1 MNHDDRDATDASRLS
16 AARVRP
22 TDDGRQSAEP
32 GDRSRVRETDA
43 TSKAV
48 PPLADTIPQQRDA
61 RIEVGALL
69 DALGSAIAVVGSDWR
84 IQTLNRQWERI
95 FGRSAAECTRRD
107 LFAAF
112 PFFGEEHAAQMLRD
126 ARADGTTR
134 HFDLE
139 LPHAKGIERYG
150 VRAVCSDDERLVIE
164 VTESA
169 LVGANDEAIA
179 DHNAENA
186 ELRRLARQMAAIADT
201 TELLDLLCSAAA
213 EQCDA
218 TGAAV
223 VRGAGSDGEVVS
235 AAGAMTLGL
244 ERRFPLDGS
253 VAKEALESRGV
264 VSVENFTAS
273 QRPLARIV
281 PELRIGPML
290 AAPLIA
296 HDRLLGILIVVRGE
310 RAAAFSAVEA
320 QRLRVIADH
329 AALAMWKAELL
340 EQSRAADRAKGRFLA
355 TISHELRTP
364 LTALTGYEELLA
376 DEVMGPL
383 TESQTDVLDRMRSV
397 THHLTVM
404 IEEVLAFSSIEAG
417 REVVRPTEFLAEDL
431 VRAAGAIVEPL
442 ARQKHLR
449 LVCDLPSDPIRLTSD
464 IDKVRQII
472 VNLAG
477 NAVKF
482 TDEGEVRIVLSEV
495 HSSGEAEGEERREV
509 RFAVVDTGS
518 GIAPEDARR
527 LFRPFSQVDA
537 GLTRRH
543 GGTGLG
549 LYISQRLAHLLGGR
563 IDVQSELGVGSTFTL
578 AIPAD

>member
-1 MNHDDRDATDASRLS
+1 MNRIARDAEEASRLT
-16 AARVRP
+16 AASLRP
-22 TDDGRQSAEP
+22 YDEERQ
-32 GDRSRVRETDA
+32 
-43 TSKAV
+43 TSEQQGERHRIRD
-48 PPLADTIPQQRDA
+48 ADTTSTVLPPTADA
-61 RIEVGALL
+61 GPRREPSSDVTAVLGALTT
-69 DALGSAIAVVGSDWR
+69 AIAVIGPDWR
-84 IQTLNRQWERI
+84 LLAVNKSWERI
-95 FGRSAAECTRRD
+95 FGCPAGDCIGRD
-107 LFAAF
+107 FFASF
-112 PFFGEEHAAQMLRD
+112 PFFAEGQGADDLR
-126 ARADGTTR
+126 ALRTEGATR
-134 HFDLE
+134 HFELE
-139 LPHAKGIERYG
+139 LSEARRHYCVSAACTEDG
-150 VRAVCSDDERLVIE
+150 RLVID
-164 VTESA
+164 VSA
-169 LVGANDEAIA
+169 PSWNVDAGTAGERDS
-179 DHNAENA
+179 ENA
-186 ELRRLARQMAAIADT
+186 SLRQLARQMAAVADA
-201 TELLDLLCSAAA
+201 TELLDLLSREAS

-223 VRGAGSDGEVVS
+223 LRSSAEEGEVVS
-235 AAGAMTLGL
+235 ATGTMTLAL
-244 ERRFPLDGS
+244 ARRFPLHGS
-253 VAKEALESRGV
+253 VVREALETRGV
-264 VSVENFTAS
+264 VSVENFTAA

-281 PELRIGPML
+281 PELRIGPLL

-296 HDRLLGILIVVRGE
+296 HDRLLGVLAVVRSE
-310 RAAAFSAVEA
+310 RASAFSAREA

-340 EQSRAADRAKGRFLA
+340 EQSRAADHAKGRFLA

-383 TESQTDVLDRMRSV
+383 TEAQTDVLERMRSV

-417 REVVRPTEFLAEDL
+417 REVARPTEFLAEDL
-431 VRAAGAIVEPL
+431 VRAVMAIVEPL
-442 ARQKHLR
+442 ARQKKLG
-449 LVCDLPSDPIRLTSD
+449 LACDLPAEPIRLTSD

-482 TDEGEVRIVLSEV
+482 TDRGEVRIALAEV
-495 HSSGEAEGEERREV
+495 HSSGESGAGSCEV
-509 RFAVVDTGS
+509 RIAVRDTGP
-518 GIAPEDARR
+518 GIAVEDARR

-563 IDVQSELGVGSTFTL
+563 IDVESELGVGSTFTL
-578 AIPAD
+578 ALPVE

>member
-1 MNHDDRDATDASRLS
+1 
-16 AARVRP
+16 
-22 TDDGRQSAEP
+22 
-32 GDRSRVRETDA
+32 
-43 TSKAV
+43 
-48 PPLADTIPQQRDA
+48 
-61 RIEVGALL
+61 
-69 DALGSAIAVVGSDWR
+69 
-84 IQTLNRQWERI
+84 
-95 FGRSAAECTRRD
+95 
-107 LFAAF
+107 
-112 PFFGEEHAAQMLRD
+112 
-126 ARADGTTR
+126 
-134 HFDLE
+134 
-139 LPHAKGIERYG
+139 
-150 VRAVCSDDERLVIE
+150 
-164 VTESA
+164 
-169 LVGANDEAIA
+169 
-179 DHNAENA
+179 
-186 ELRRLARQMAAIADT
+186 
-201 TELLDLLCSAAA
+201 LLCTAAS
-213 EQCDA
+213 ELCDA

-223 VRGAGSDGEVVS
+223 LRGSGSEGEVVS

-253 VAKEALESRGV
+253 VAKEALESGGV
-264 VSVENFTAS
+264 VSVENFTTS

-281 PELRIGPML
+281 PELRIGPVL

-296 HDRLLGILIVVRGE
+296 HDRLLGILTVVRGE
-310 RAAAFSAVEA
+310 RAPAFSSVEA

-383 TESQTDVLDRMRSV
+383 TESQTDVLERMRSV

-431 VRAAGAIVEPL
+431 VRAAAAIVEPL
-442 ARQKHLR
+442 ARQKR
-449 LVCDLPSDPIRLTSD
+449 LVLACDLPADPIRLTSD

-482 TDEGEVRIVLSEV
+482 TEHGEIRIILSEI
-495 HSSGEAEGEERREV
+495 HSSGEEEGGERREV
-509 RFAVVDTGS
+509 RFAITDTGA
-518 GIAPEDARR
+518 GIAAEDARR

-549 LYISQRLAHLLGGR
+549 LYISQRLAQLLGGR
-563 IDVQSELGVGSTFTL
+563 IDVQSEIGIGSTFTL
-578 AIPAD
+578 AIPAE

>member
-1 MNHDDRDATDASRLS
+1 MDRHDREVVETSRAPAASLRPVDDR
-16 AARVRP
+16 
-22 TDDGRQSAEP
+22 RQPADP
-32 GDRSRVRETDA
+32 GERSRVRETDTTA
-43 TSKAV
+43 TALPRIADSKGV
-48 PPLADTIPQQRDA
+48 RDA
-61 RIEVGALL
+61 RVGTSAVL
-69 DALGSAIAVVGSDWR
+69 DALASAVAVVGSDWR
-84 IQTLNRQWERI
+84 VQVVNRQWERI
-95 FGRSAAECTRRD
+95 FGRSAADTVRRD
-107 LFAAF
+107 LFAVF
-112 PFFGEEHAAQMLRD
+112 PDFAADPAVRMLR
-126 ARADGTTR
+126 ALRPDGTTR

-139 LPHAKGIERYG
+139 LAIGEEIERFG
-150 VRAVCSDDERLVIE
+150 VRATCTEEGLLVIE
-164 VTESA
+164 VSESIPERA
-169 LVGANDEAIA
+169 SGETAEQ
-179 DHNAENA
+179 HAEN
-186 ELRRLARQMAAIADT
+186 ESLRRLARDMAAVADSSALL
-201 TELLDLLCSAAA
+201 ELLCAAA
-213 EQCDA
+213 GEQCDA

-223 VRGAGSDGEVVS
+223 LRGSDAEGEVV
-235 AAGAMTLGL
+235 AATGAISSGM
-244 ERRFPLDGS
+244 ERRFPLHGS
-253 VAKEALESRGV
+253 VTQEALHTRGV

-296 HDRLLGILIVVRGE
+296 HERLLGVLTVVRGE
-310 RAAAFSAVEA
+310 RGPAFSAREA

-340 EQSRAADRAKGRFLA
+340 EQTRAADRAKGRFLA

-383 TESQTDVLDRMRSV
+383 SEPQTDVLERMRSV

-431 VRAAGAIVEPL
+431 ARAAAAIVEPL
-442 ARQKHLR
+442 ARQKR
-449 LVCDLPSDPIRLTSD
+449 LQLTLVPPDAPIRLTSD

-482 TDEGEVRIVLSEV
+482 TDEGEIRIAWSEV
-495 HSSGEAEGEERREV
+495 AGANGDVADGAREV
-509 RFAVVDTGS
+509 RFRVTDTGP
-518 GIAPEDARR
+518 GIGPEDARR
-527 LFRPFSQVDA
+527 LFRPFFQLDA

-549 LYISQRLAHLLGGR
+549 LYISQRLAQLLGGR
-563 IDVQSELGVGSTFTL
+563 IDVESELGVGSTFTL
-578 AIPAD
+578 ALPTE

>member
-1 MNHDDRDATDASRLS
+1 M
-16 AARVRP
+16 
-22 TDDGRQSAEP
+22 
-32 GDRSRVRETDA
+32 RETDTTA
-43 TSKAV
+43 TALPRIADSKGV
-48 PPLADTIPQQRDA
+48 RDA
-61 RIEVGALL
+61 RVGTSAVL
-69 DALGSAIAVVGSDWR
+69 DALASAVAVVGSDWR
-84 IQTLNRQWERI
+84 VQVVNRQWERI
-95 FGRSAAECTRRD
+95 FGRSAADTVRRD
-107 LFAAF
+107 LFAVF
-112 PFFGEEHAAQMLRD
+112 PDFAADPAVRMLR
-126 ARADGTTR
+126 ALRPDGTTR

-139 LPHAKGIERYG
+139 LAIGEEIERFG
-150 VRAVCSDDERLVIE
+150 VRATCTEEGLLVIE
-164 VTESA
+164 VSESIPERA
-169 LVGANDEAIA
+169 SGETAEQ
-179 DHNAENA
+179 HAEN
-186 ELRRLARQMAAIADT
+186 ESLRRLARDMAAVADSSALL
-201 TELLDLLCSAAA
+201 ELLCAAA
-213 EQCDA
+213 GEQCDA

-223 VRGAGSDGEVVS
+223 LRGSDAEGEVV
-235 AAGAMTLGL
+235 AATGAISSGM
-244 ERRFPLDGS
+244 ERRFPLHGS
-253 VAKEALESRGV
+253 VTQEALHTRGV

-296 HDRLLGILIVVRGE
+296 HERLLGVLTVVRGE
-310 RAAAFSAVEA
+310 HGPAFSAREA

-340 EQSRAADRAKGRFLA
+340 EQTRAADRAKGRFLA

-383 TESQTDVLDRMRSV
+383 SEPQTDVLERMRSV

-431 VRAAGAIVEPL
+431 ARAAAAIVEPL
-442 ARQKHLR
+442 ARQKR
-449 LVCDLPSDPIRLTSD
+449 LQLTLVPPDAPIRLTSD

-482 TDEGEVRIVLSEV
+482 TDEGEIRIAWGEV
-495 HSSGEAEGEERREV
+495 AGANGDVADGAREV
-509 RFAVVDTGS
+509 RFRVTDTGP
-518 GIAPEDARR
+518 GIGPEDARR
-527 LFRPFSQVDA
+527 LFRPFFQLDA

-549 LYISQRLAHLLGGR
+549 LYISQRLAQLLGGR
-563 IDVQSELGVGSTFTL
+563 IDVESELGVGSTFTL
-578 AIPAD
+578 ALPTE

>member
-1 MNHDDRDATDASRLS
+1 MS
-16 AARVRP
+16 AAPLRP
-22 TDDGRQSAEP
+22 TENGRQSDDQ
-32 GDRSRVRETDA
+32 GDRPRVRETDT
-43 TSKAV
+43 TSKSL
-48 PPLADTIPQQRDA
+48 PPVADASPPREVRADA
-61 RIEVGALL
+61 ASVI
-69 DALGSAIAVVGSDWR
+69 DALGNAIAVVGADWR
-84 IQTLNRQWERI
+84 IQMLNRHWERI
-95 FGRSAAECTRRD
+95 FGRPAAECMRRD
-107 LFAAF
+107 LFVAF
-112 PFFGEEHAAQMLRD
+112 PFFAEEHAARMLR
-126 ARADGTTR
+126 ASRSDGATR

-139 LPHAKGIERYG
+139 FADAASNVERYG
-150 VRAVCSDDERLVIE
+150 VRAVCSDDDYLVIE
-164 VTESA
+164 VSEAGNMTRSGEFATE
-169 LVGANDEAIA
+169 
-179 DHNAENA
+179 HNAENA
-186 ELRRLARQMAAIADT
+186 SLRRLARQMAAIADSS
-201 TELLDLLCSAAA
+201 ELLALLCTAAS
-213 EQCDA
+213 EQCEA

-223 VRGAGSDGEVVS
+223 LRGSGAEGEVVS

-253 VAKEALESRGV
+253 VAQEALRSRGV

-281 PELRIGPML
+281 PELLIGPML

-296 HDRLLGILIVVRGE
+296 HDRLLGVLTVVRGE
-310 RAAAFSAVEA
+310 HALAFSPREA

-383 TESQTDVLDRMRSV
+383 TEPQTDILERMRSV

-417 REVVRPTEFLAEDL
+417 REIVRPTEFLAADL
-431 VRAAGAIVEPL
+431 VRAALAIAEPL
-442 ARQKHLR
+442 ARQKR
-449 LVCDLPSDPIRLTSD
+449 LTLACDLPAEPIRLTSD

-482 TDEGEVRIVLSEV
+482 TDRGEVRIVLSEV
-495 HSSGEAEGEERREV
+495 HSSGEAEGAERREV
-509 RFAVVDTGS
+509 RFAVSDTGP
-518 GIAPEDARR
+518 GIAPDDARR

-549 LYISQRLAHLLGGR
+549 LYISQRLAQLLGGR
-563 IDVQSELGVGSTFTL
+563 IEVESELGAGSMFTL
-578 AIPAD
+578 VIPAD

>member
-1 MNHDDRDATDASRLS
+1 MNPNDRDVSETSRLS
-16 AARVRP
+16 AAPLRP
-22 TDDGRQSAEP
+22 AEDRRQSAEP
-32 GDRSRVRETDA
+32 GDRSRVRETDT
-43 TSKAV
+43 TSKTL
-48 PPLADTIPQQRDA
+48 PPIADSRAQQNVRLDA
-61 RIEVGALL
+61 APVL
-69 DALGSAIAVVGSDWR
+69 DALTNAIAVVGADWR
-84 IQTLNRQWERI
+84 IQLLNRQWERV
-95 FGRSAAECTRRD
+95 FGRSSAECTRRD
-107 LFAAF
+107 FFSAF
-112 PFFGEEHAAQMLRD
+112 PFFAEEHAARMLRA
-126 ARADGTTR
+126 ARADGASR

-139 LPHAKGIERYG
+139 WSNSGRVERYG
-150 VRAVCSDDERLVIE
+150 ARATCGADGRLVVE
-164 VTESA
+164 VAESVPHR
-169 LVGANDEAIA
+169 VGDDSDEQ
-179 DHNAENA
+179 HVENA
-186 ELRRLARQMAAIADT
+186 SLRRLARDMAAVADSS
-201 TELLDLLCSAAA
+201 ELLELLCGAAS

-218 TGAAV
+218 SGAAV
-223 VRGAGSDGEVVS
+223 LRGSGAEGEVVS

-244 ERRFPLDGS
+244 EQHFPLEGS
-253 VAKEALESRGV
+253 VAMEALQSRGV
-264 VSVENFTAS
+264 VSVENFAES

-281 PELRIGPML
+281 PDLRIGPML

-296 HDRLLGILIVVRGE
+296 HDRLLGVLTVVRGE
-310 RAAAFSAVEA
+310 HAPAFSAREA

-383 TESQTDVLDRMRSV
+383 SEPQTDVLERMRSV

-417 REVVRPTEFLAEDL
+417 HEVVRPTDFLAADL
-431 VRAAGAIVEPL
+431 VRAAAAIVEPL
-442 ARQKHLR
+442 ARQKR
-449 LVCDLPSDPIRLTSD
+449 LQLEIELPEEPIRLTSD
-464 IDKVRQII
+464 IDKVRQIL
-472 VNLAG
+472 VNIAG

-482 TDEGEVRIVLSEV
+482 TDRGSVRVTLSE
-495 HSSGEAEGEERREV
+495 HRWNEGGSEGREV
-509 RFAVVDTGS
+509 RFAVTDTGP

-549 LYISQRLAHLLGGR
+549 LYISQRLAQLLGGR
-563 IDVQSELGVGSTFTL
+563 IDVESELGVGSTFTL
-578 AIPAD
+578 SLPVD

>member
-1 MNHDDRDATDASRLS
+1 VNQDDRGVPETPPRSAVPVRSTDETIQFGGDR
-16 AARVRP
+16 
-22 TDDGRQSAEP
+22 
-32 GDRSRVRETDA
+32 DRSRVRETDT
-43 TSKAV
+43 TSKAI
-48 PPLADTIPQQRDA
+48 PPVADSRAPRAPRIDA
-61 RIEVGALL
+61 VQVL
-69 DALGSAIAVVGSDWR
+69 DALRNAIAVVGSDWR
-84 IQTLNRQWERI
+84 IQHLNRQWERI
-95 FGRSAAECTRRD
+95 FGRPSADVVRRD
-107 LFAAF
+107 LFTAF
-112 PFFGEEHAAQMLRD
+112 PFFADEHTATMLRS
-126 ARADGTTR
+126 ARLDGAAR

-139 LPHAKGIERYG
+139 LRSGSAVERYG
-150 VRAVCSDDERLVIE
+150 VRVVCSDERLIIE
-164 VTESA
+164 VSEA
-169 LVGANDEAIA
+169 RGASSGDAGGDYDAAEAA
-179 DHNAENA
+179 S
-186 ELRRLARQMAAIADT
+186 LRRLARQMAAVSDT
-201 TELLDLLCSAAA
+201 RELLELLCTAAS
-213 EQCDA
+213 EQCNA

-223 VRGAGSDGEVVS
+223 LRGTGEEGEVVS

-244 ERRFPLDGS
+244 ERRFPLEGS
-253 VAKEALESRGV
+253 VAQEALQSRGV
-264 VSVENFTAS
+264 VSVEEFTVS

-281 PELRIGPML
+281 PDLRIGPML

-296 HDRLLGILIVVRGE
+296 HDRLLGVLTVVRGE
-310 RAAAFSAVEA
+310 RSPAFSPREA
-320 QRLRVIADH
+320 QRLAVIADH

-383 TESQTDVLDRMRSV
+383 TEPQTDVVERMRSV

-417 REVVRPTEFLAEDL
+417 REIVRATDFLAADL
-431 VRAAGAIVEPL
+431 IRAAMAIVEPL
-442 ARQKHLR
+442 ARQKRLR
-449 LVCDLPSDPIRLTSD
+449 LASDLPADPIRLTSD
-464 IDKVRQII
+464 IDKVRQIL

-482 TDEGEVRIVLSEV
+482 TEQGEVRISLSEG
-495 HSSGEAEGEERREV
+495 HTTGEVAGGERREI
-509 RFAVVDTGS
+509 RFAVSDTGA

-549 LYISQRLAHLLGGR
+549 LYISQRLAQLLGGR
-563 IDVQSELGVGSTFTL
+563 IDVHSELGSGSTFTL
-578 AIPAD
+578 VLPAD

>member
-1 MNHDDRDATDASRLS
+1 MNLNDRDVTETSRKS
-16 AARVRP
+16 AAPQRP
-22 TDDGRQSAEP
+22 IEERAQFAEP
-32 GDRSRVRETDA
+32 GDRSRVRETDM
-43 TSKAV
+43 TSKTL
-48 PPLADTIPQQRDA
+48 PPLADGMPQREIRFDA
-61 RIEVGALL
+61 ASVL
-69 DALGSAIAVVGSDWR
+69 DSLGNAVAVVGTDWR
-84 IQTLNRQWERI
+84 IQMLNRQWERI
-95 FGRSAAECTRRD
+95 FGQSAAECTRRD

-112 PFFGEEHAAQMLRD
+112 PFFAEEHAARMLR
-126 ARADGTTR
+126 ASRIDGATR

-139 LPHAKGIERYG
+139 LPGVMATGEHYG
-150 VRAVCSDDERLVIE
+150 VRVSFSEDERLVIE
-164 VTESA
+164 VSEMGGSTTKEN
-169 LVGANDEAIA
+169 GDEP
-179 DHNAENA
+179 NAENA
-186 ELRRLARQMAAIADT
+186 SLRRLARQMAAVADSA
-201 TELLDLLCSAAA
+201 ELLDLLCTAAS
-213 EQCDA
+213 EQCEA

-223 VRGAGSDGEVVS
+223 LRGAGAEGEVVS

-244 ERRFPLDGS
+244 DRRFPLEGS
-253 VAKEALESRGV
+253 VAQEALESRGV

-281 PELRIGPML
+281 PELLIGPML

-296 HDRLLGILIVVRGE
+296 HDRLLGVLTVVRGD
-310 RAAAFSAVEA
+310 RAAAFSPREA
-320 QRLRVIADH
+320 RRLRVIADH

-383 TESQTDVLDRMRSV
+383 TEPQTDVLERMRVV

-417 REVVRPTEFLAEDL
+417 GEVVRPTEFLADDL
-431 VRAAGAIVEPL
+431 VRAAMAIVEPL
-442 ARQKHLR
+442 ARQKRLR
-449 LVCDLPSDPIRLTSD
+449 LSCDLPAEPIRLTSD
-464 IDKVRQII
+464 IDKIRQII

-482 TDEGEVRIVLSEV
+482 TDQGEVRIALSEI
-495 HSSGEAEGEERREV
+495 HSSGETEGQERREV
-509 RFAVVDTGS
+509 RFAIVDTGA

-527 LFRPFSQVDA
+527 LFRPFSQLDA

-549 LYISQRLAHLLGGR
+549 LYISQRLAQLLGGR
-563 IDVQSELGVGSTFTL
+563 IDVESELGAGSTFSL

>member
-1 MNHDDRDATDASRLS
+1 MDRHDREVVETSRAPAASLRPVDDR
-16 AARVRP
+16 
-22 TDDGRQSAEP
+22 RQPADP
-32 GDRSRVRETDA
+32 GERSRVRETDTTA
-43 TSKAV
+43 TALPRIADSKGV
-48 PPLADTIPQQRDA
+48 RDA
-61 RIEVGALL
+61 RVGTSAVL
-69 DALGSAIAVVGSDWR
+69 DALASAVAVVGSDWR
-84 IQTLNRQWERI
+84 VQVVNRQWERI
-95 FGRSAAECTRRD
+95 FGRSAADTVRRD
-107 LFAAF
+107 LFAVF
-112 PFFGEEHAAQMLRD
+112 PDFAADPAVRMLR
-126 ARADGTTR
+126 ALRPDGTTR

-139 LPHAKGIERYG
+139 LAIGEEIERFG
-150 VRAVCSDDERLVIE
+150 VRATCTEEGLLVIE
-164 VTESA
+164 VSESIPERA
-169 LVGANDEAIA
+169 SGETAEQ
-179 DHNAENA
+179 HAEN
-186 ELRRLARQMAAIADT
+186 ESLRRLARDMAAVADSSALL
-201 TELLDLLCSAAA
+201 ELLCAAA
-213 EQCDA
+213 GEQCDA

-223 VRGAGSDGEVVS
+223 LRGSDAEGEVV
-235 AAGAMTLGL
+235 AATGAISSGM
-244 ERRFPLDGS
+244 ERRFPLHGS
-253 VAKEALESRGV
+253 VTQEALHTRGV

-296 HDRLLGILIVVRGE
+296 HERLLGVLTVVRGE
-310 RAAAFSAVEA
+310 HGPAFSAREA

-340 EQSRAADRAKGRFLA
+340 EQTRAADRAKGRFLA

-383 TESQTDVLDRMRSV
+383 SEPQTDVLERMRSV

-431 VRAAGAIVEPL
+431 ARAAAAIVEPL
-442 ARQKHLR
+442 ARQKR
-449 LVCDLPSDPIRLTSD
+449 LQLTLVPPDAPIRLTSD

-482 TDEGEVRIVLSEV
+482 TDEGEIRIAWGEV
-495 HSSGEAEGEERREV
+495 AGANGDVADGAREV
-509 RFAVVDTGS
+509 RFRVTDTGP
-518 GIAPEDARR
+518 GIGPEDARR
-527 LFRPFSQVDA
+527 LFRPFFQLDA

-549 LYISQRLAHLLGGR
+549 LYISQRLAQLLGGR
-563 IDVQSELGVGSTFTL
+563 IDVESELGVGSTFTL
-578 AIPAD
+578 ALPTE

>member
-1 MNHDDRDATDASRLS
+1 MNRDDRDVTETSRES
-16 AARVRP
+16 AARLRS
-22 TDDGRQSAEP
+22 TDNRRSPAEP
-32 GDRSRVRETDA
+32 ADRSLVRETDT
-43 TSKAV
+43 TSKAL
-48 PPLADTIPQQRDA
+48 PPLADSVPQRDQ
-61 RIEVGALL
+61 RIDTASVI
-69 DALGSAIAVVGSDWR
+69 DSLGSAIAVVGADWR
-84 IQTLNRQWERI
+84 IQMLNRQWERI
-95 FGRSAAECTRRD
+95 FGRPAVECTRRD

-112 PFFGEEHAAQMLRD
+112 PFFAEEHAARMLRS
-126 ARADGTTR
+126 ARADETTR

-139 LPHAKGIERYG
+139 LPFANGVERYG
-150 VRAVCSDDERLVIE
+150 VRAVYSADDGLVIE
-164 VTESA
+164 VTEYTP
-169 LVGANDEAIA
+169 A
-179 DHNAENA
+179 DSSDDLAAEHNAENA
-186 ELRRLARQMAAIADT
+186 ALRRLARQMAAIADS
-201 TELLDLLCSAAA
+201 TELLELLCSAAA

-223 VRGAGSDGEVVS
+223 LRGAGTEGEVVS

-244 ERRFPLDGS
+244 ERRFPLEGS
-253 VAKEALESRGV
+253 VAKEALESGGV
-264 VSVENFTAS
+264 VSVEDFTAS

-296 HDRLLGILIVVRGE
+296 HERLLGILTVVRGE
-310 RAAAFSAVEA
+310 RAPAFSSLEA

-376 DEVMGPL
+376 DQVMGPL
-383 TESQTDVLDRMRSV
+383 TESQTDVIERMRSV
-397 THHLTVM
+397 TNHLTVM
-404 IEEVLAFSSIEAG
+404 IEEVLAFTSIEAG
-417 REVVRPTEFLAEDL
+417 REVVRPSEFLAEDL
-431 VRAAGAIVEPL
+431 VRAATAIVEPL

-449 LVCDLPSDPIRLTSD
+449 LACDLPPEPIRLTSD

-482 TDEGEVRIVLSEV
+482 TDKGEVRIALSEV
-495 HSSGEAEGEERREV
+495 HSSGEAAGDARREIRIAV
-509 RFAVVDTGS
+509 RDTGS
-518 GIAPEDARR
+518 GIAAEDARR
-527 LFRPFSQVDA
+527 LFHPFSQVDA

-549 LYISQRLAHLLGGR
+549 LYISQRLAQLLGGR
-563 IDVQSELGVGSTFTL
+563 IDVQSEVGVGSVFTL
-578 AIPAD
+578 ALPAD

>member
-1 MNHDDRDATDASRLS
+1 MNRDDRDVNETSRLS
-16 AARVRP
+16 AATRRP
-22 TDDGRQSAEP
+22 AEERRQSSES
-32 GDRSRVRETDA
+32 GERSRVRETDT
-43 TSKAV
+43 TSKAI
-48 PPLADTIPQQRDA
+48 PRIADSLPSREASTDAAAILNALA
-61 RIEVGALL
+61 
-69 DALGSAIAVVGSDWR
+69 SAVAVVGADWR
-84 IQTLNRQWERI
+84 IQSVNQQWERV
-95 FGRSAAECTRRD
+95 FGRSNAECMRRD
-107 LFAAF
+107 LFSAF
-112 PFFGEEHAAQMLRD
+112 PIFAESEAARMLRASRVD
-126 ARADGTTR
+126 SATR

-139 LPHAKGIERYG
+139 LRTATAMERYG
-150 VRAVCSDDERLVIE
+150 VRATCTSDERLVIE
-164 VTESA
+164 VAEPARDLSGNGATE
-169 LVGANDEAIA
+169 
-179 DHNAENA
+179 HHAENA
-186 ELRRLARQMAAIADT
+186 SLRRLAREMAAVEDSSALL
-201 TELLDLLCSAAA
+201 ELLCAAA
-213 EQCDA
+213 SELCHA
-218 TGAAV
+218 SGAAV
-223 VRGAGSDGEVVS
+223 LRGSGAEGEVVS
-235 AAGAMTLGL
+235 ASGAMTLGL
-244 ERRFPLDGS
+244 QRRFPLDGS
-253 VAKEALESRGV
+253 VALEALQSRGV
-264 VSVENFTAS
+264 VSVENFTQS
-273 QRPLARIV
+273 ERPLGRIV

-296 HDRLLGILIVVRGE
+296 HDTLLGVLTVVRSEHGVP
-310 RAAAFSAVEA
+310 FSAHEA
-320 QRLRVIADH
+320 QRLSVIADH

-383 TESQTDVLDRMRSV
+383 SEPQTDVLERMRSV

-431 VRAAGAIVEPL
+431 VRAAAAIVEPL
-442 ARQKHLR
+442 ARQKR
-449 LVCDLPSDPIRLTSD
+449 LVLRFELPSEPIRLTSD

-482 TDEGEVRIVLSEV
+482 TDEGEVCVGLSHAHV
-495 HSSGEAEGEERREV
+495 PGSGDDDTTRSEA
-509 RFAVVDTGS
+509 RFSISDTGP
-518 GIAPEDARR
+518 GIAPEDVRR

-563 IDVQSELGVGSTFTL
+563 IEVSSELGSGSTFTL
-578 AIPAD
+578 ALPAD

>member
-1 MNHDDRDATDASRLS
+1 MNRDDRDVTETSRL
-16 AARVRP
+16 AAASVRP
-22 TDDGRQSAEP
+22 IDNSRQSADP
-32 GDRSRVRETDA
+32 GDRTRVRDTDT
-43 TSKAV
+43 TSRTV
-48 PPLADTIPQQRDA
+48 PPLADSLPQREMRVDA
-61 RIEVGALL
+61 ASVL
-69 DALGSAIAVVGSDWR
+69 DALGSAIAVVGDDWR
-84 IQTLNRQWERI
+84 IQMLNRQWERV
-95 FGRSAAECTRRD
+95 FNRSAAECTRRD
-107 LFAAF
+107 FFVAF
-112 PFFGEEHAAQMLRD
+112 PFFAEEHAEEMLR
-126 ARADGTTR
+126 ATRGDGATR
-134 HFDLE
+134 HFDLD
-139 LPHAKGIERYG
+139 LPDAKTVG
-150 VRAVCSDDERLVIE
+150 VRAMSSEDAKLVIE
-164 VTESA
+164 VTE
-169 LVGANDEAIA
+169 VANSTNGDEVAA
-179 DHNAENA
+179 EHNAENTA
-186 ELRRLARQMAAIADT
+186 FRRLARQMAAIADSG
-201 TELLDLLCSAAA
+201 ELLELLCTAAA
-213 EQCDA
+213 QLCDA
-218 TGAAV
+218 SGAAV
-223 VRGAGSDGEVVS
+223 LRGSGTEGEVVS

-264 VSVENFTAS
+264 VSVEDFSTS

-296 HDRLLGILIVVRGE
+296 HDRLLGILTVVRGE
-310 RAAAFSAVEA
+310 RAPAFTSLEA

-376 DEVMGPL
+376 DEVIGPL
-383 TESQTDVLDRMRSV
+383 TESQTDVLERMRSV

-404 IEEVLAFSSIEAG
+404 IEEVLTFSSIEAG
-417 REVVRPTEFLAEDL
+417 REVVRSTEFLAEDL
-431 VRAAGAIVEPL
+431 VRAAAAIVEPL
-442 ARQKHLR
+442 ARQKRLR
-449 LVCDLPSDPIRLTSD
+449 LACDLPADAIRLTSD

-482 TDEGEVRIVLSEV
+482 TEQGEVRIALSEV
-495 HSSGEAEGEERREV
+495 HSSGAAEGEERREV
-509 RFAVVDTGS
+509 RFAVTDTGT

-549 LYISQRLAHLLGGR
+549 LYISQRLAQLLGGR
-563 IDVQSELGVGSTFTL
+563 IDVQSELGIGSTFTL
-578 AIPAD
+578 ALPAD

>member
-1 MNHDDRDATDASRLS
+1 MSRNDRDVRETSRPSALPSRPREDSIQSATD
-16 AARVRP
+16 
-22 TDDGRQSAEP
+22 
-32 GDRSRVRETDA
+32 GDRPRVRETDT
-43 TSKAV
+43 TSKAL
-48 PPLADTIPQQRDA
+48 PPVSDSPAPRSARFDA
-61 RIEVGALL
+61 AAVL
-69 DALGSAIAVVGSDWR
+69 DALRNAVAVVGPDWR
-84 IQTLNRQWERI
+84 IAVLNRQWERI
-95 FGRSAAECTRRD
+95 FGRTAADAARRD
-107 LFAAF
+107 LFTTFPPFAEEPAASI
-112 PFFGEEHAAQMLRD
+112 LR
-126 ARADGTTR
+126 ASRADGTTR
-134 HFDLE
+134 HFDLA
-139 LPHAKGIERYG
+139 LHVGGVTERYG
-150 VRAVCSDDERLVIE
+150 VSAICTDDERLVIE
-164 VTESA
+164 VAAIDDSA
-169 LVGANDEAIA
+169 GDDRVEHDAGEAA
-179 DHNAENA
+179 S
-186 ELRRLARQMAAIADT
+186 LRLLARQMAAVSDT
-201 TELLDLLCSAAA
+201 RELLELLCAAA
-213 EQCDA
+213 SEQCSA

-223 VRGAGSDGEVVS
+223 LRGSGAEGEVVS

-244 ERRFPLDGS
+244 ERRFPLEGS
-253 VAKEALESRGV
+253 VAQEALKNRGV
-264 VSVENFTAS
+264 VSVEGFTAS

-296 HDRLLGILIVVRGE
+296 HDRLLGVLTVVRGE
-310 RAAAFSAVEA
+310 RAAAFSPREA
-320 QRLRVIADH
+320 QRLAVIADH

-376 DEVMGPL
+376 DEVLGPL
-383 TESQTDVLDRMRSV
+383 TESQTDVVERMRSV

-417 REVVRPTEFLAEDL
+417 REVVRATEFLADDL
-431 VRAAGAIVEPL
+431 IRAAMAIVEPL
-442 ARQKHLR
+442 ARQKRLR
-449 LVCDLPSDPIRLTSD
+449 LTASLPQVPIRLTSD
-464 IDKVRQII
+464 IDKVRQIL

-482 TDEGEVRIVLSEV
+482 TDRGEVRITLSEV
-495 HSSGEAEGEERREV
+495 HSSGESEGAERREV
-509 RFAVVDTGS
+509 RFAVSDTGA

-549 LYISQRLAHLLGGR
+549 LYISQRLAQLLGGR

-578 AIPAD
+578 VLAAE

>member
-1 MNHDDRDATDASRLS
+1 MDRDNRDVVETPREPAASLRPVDDR
-16 AARVRP
+16 
-22 TDDGRQSAEP
+22 RQPVDP
-32 GDRSRVRETDA
+32 GERSRVRETDTTA
-43 TSKAV
+43 TALPRV
-48 PPLADTIPQQRDA
+48 ADVKGACEA
-61 RIEVGALL
+61 RLGLEEVL
-69 DALGSAIAVVGSDWR
+69 DALANAVAVVGSDWR
-84 IQTLNRQWERI
+84 IQVVNREWERV
-95 FGRSAAECTRRD
+95 FGRAAADTVRRD
-107 LFAAF
+107 LFAAVPGF
-112 PFFGEEHAAQMLRD
+112 AADHAVRMLRGL
-126 ARADGTTR
+126 RADGATR

-139 LPHAKGIERYG
+139 LAIGETVERFG
-150 VRAVCSDDERLVIE
+150 VRATCTDDGSLVIE
-164 VTESA
+164 VSESMPSRSGSDSA
-169 LVGANDEAIA
+169 EQY
-179 DHNAENA
+179 AEN
-186 ELRRLARQMAAIADT
+186 ESLRRLARDMAAVADSS
-201 TELLDLLCSAAA
+201 ELLALLCAAA
-213 EQCDA
+213 GEQCEA

-223 VRGAGSDGEVVS
+223 LRGSEGEGEVV
-235 AAGAMTLGL
+235 AATGAISLGV
-244 ERRFPLDGS
+244 ERRFPLHGS
-253 VAKEALESRGV
+253 VAQEALRSRGV
-264 VSVENFTAS
+264 VSVENFSAS

-296 HDRLLGILIVVRGE
+296 HDRLLGVLTVVRGE
-310 RAAAFSAVEA
+310 RAAAFSAREA

-383 TESQTDVLDRMRSV
+383 SEPQTDVLERMRSV

-417 REVVRPTEFLAEDL
+417 REIVRPTEFLAEDL
-431 VRAAGAIVEPL
+431 VRAAVAIVEPL
-442 ARQKHLR
+442 ARQKR
-449 LVCDLPSDPIRLTSD
+449 LQLTLIPPDAPIRLTSD

-482 TDEGEVRIVLSEV
+482 TDHGEIRIEWNEV
-495 HSSGEAEGEERREV
+495 EVPGTGGADARREV
-509 RFAVVDTGS
+509 NFRVTDTGP
-518 GIAPEDARR
+518 GIAIEDARR
-527 LFRPFSQVDA
+527 LFRAFLQLDA

-549 LYISQRLAHLLGGR
+549 LYISQRLAQLLGGR
-563 IDVQSELGVGSTFTL
+563 IDVESEIGVGSTFTL
-578 AIPAD
+578 TLPAE

>member
-1 MNHDDRDATDASRLS
+1 M
-16 AARVRP
+16 
-22 TDDGRQSAEP
+22 
-32 GDRSRVRETDA
+32 RETDT
-43 TSKAV
+43 TSKALPRV
-48 PPLADTIPQQRDA
+48 ADAVAPRDA
-61 RIEVGALL
+61 RFDAACVL
-69 DALGSAIAVVGSDWR
+69 DALENAVAVVGPDWR
-84 IQTLNRQWERI
+84 IQILNQQWERI
-95 FGRSAAECTRRD
+95 FGRSAMECVRRD
-107 LFAAF
+107 LFTAF
-112 PFFGEEHAAQMLRD
+112 PAFADERCARMLR
-126 ARADGTTR
+126 ASRSDGAAR

-139 LPHAKGIERYG
+139 HLAGSRVEHYG
-150 VRAVCSDDERLVIE
+150 VRATSTEDGCLVIE
-164 VTESA
+164 VAEPVTRRSGDVLPE
-169 LVGANDEAIA
+169 
-179 DHNAENA
+179 HHAENA
-186 ELRRLARQMAAIADT
+186 SLRQLARDMAAVADSSA
-201 TELLDLLCSAAA
+201 LLALLCAAA
-213 EQCDA
+213 SEQCTA
-218 TGAAV
+218 SGAAV
-223 VRGAGSDGEVVS
+223 LRGSGTEGEVV
-235 AAGAMTLGL
+235 AATGTMTLGL
-244 ERRFPLDGS
+244 DIRFPLEGS
-253 VAKEALESRGV
+253 VAREALESRGV

-281 PELRIGPML
+281 PDLRVGPML

-296 HDRLLGILIVVRGE
+296 HDTLLGVLTVMRGE
-310 RAAAFSAVEA
+310 RAPAFSAREA

-383 TESQTDVLDRMRSV
+383 SEPQTDVLERMRSV

-431 VRAAGAIVEPL
+431 VRAAAAIVEPL
-442 ARQKHLR
+442 ARQKRLQLR
-449 LVCDLPSDPIRLTSD
+449 FELPNEPIRLTSD

-482 TDEGEVRIVLSEV
+482 TDEGEVRISLREARP
-495 HSSGEAEGEERREV
+495 GESAEERREIHI
-509 RFAVVDTGS
+509 AVEDTGP

-537 GLTRRH
+537 GLTRKH

-563 IDVQSELGVGSTFTL
+563 IDVTSELDVGSTFTL
-578 AIPAD
+578 VLPAD

>member
-1 MNHDDRDATDASRLS
+1 VKREDRGVPETPRLS
-16 AARVRP
+16 AAPTRP
-22 TDDGRQSAEP
+22 TENDRQTADS
-32 GDRSRVRETDA
+32 GDRSRVRETDT
-43 TSKAV
+43 TSRALPRV
-48 PPLADTIPQQRDA
+48 ADSIAPRDA
-61 RIEVGALL
+61 RADAAAVF
-69 DALGSAIAVVGSDWR
+69 DALANAVAVVGSDWR
-84 IQTLNRQWERI
+84 IQALNQQWERL
-95 FGRSAAECTRRD
+95 FGRPAAECVRRD

-112 PFFGEEHAAQMLRD
+112 PFFGEEQPARMLR
-126 ARADGTTR
+126 ACRSDGATT
-134 HFDLE
+134 HFEVGVRL
-139 LPHAKGIERYG
+139 AGAVERYG
-150 VRAVCSDDERLVIE
+150 VRATSTDDGRLVIE
-164 VTESA
+164 VAESA
-169 LVGANDEAIA
+169 RRSGEELAE
-179 DHNAENA
+179 HNAENA
-186 ELRRLARQMAAIADT
+186 SLRRLAREMAEVADSEALL
-201 TELLDLLCSAAA
+201 ELLCTAAS
-213 EQCDA
+213 EQCKA

-223 VRGAGSDGEVVS
+223 LRGSGAEGEVVS
-235 AAGAMTLGL
+235 AAGAMTLGVD
-244 ERRFPLDGS
+244 RRFPLEGS
-253 VAKEALESRGV
+253 LAQEALHSRGV

-296 HDRLLGILIVVRGE
+296 HDRLLGVLTVVRGE
-310 RAAAFSAVEA
+310 RAPAFSPREV
-320 QRLRVIADH
+320 QRLSVIADH

-383 TESQTDVLDRMRSV
+383 SEPQTDVLERMRSV

-431 VRAAGAIVEPL
+431 LRAATAVVEPL
-442 ARQKHLR
+442 ARQKHLT
-449 LVCDLPSDPIRLTSD
+449 LTLDLPAEPIRLTSD
-464 IDKVRQII
+464 VDKLRQII

-482 TDEGEVRIVLSEV
+482 TDHGEVRIALR
-495 HSSGEAEGEERREV
+495 EAISTDANGVGHREV
-509 RFAVVDTGS
+509 QFAVTDTGP
-518 GIAPEDARR
+518 GIAADDARR

-549 LYISQRLAHLLGGR
+549 LYISQRLAQLIYGR
-563 IDVQSELGVGSTFTL
+563 IEVTSELGAGSTFTL
-578 AIPAD
+578 TLPAD